1 MTKIL
6 FSPKSGILEAIVF
19 VGGMVAQLTSGFW
32 IEKLGFTAPY
42 WFIFGCEVFA
52 LVYAAVLVPE
62 SKCPSKE
69 ERGKLFSLDNL
80 KSSWKVYKNAVG
92 TKKRNLIIL
101 TFCCG
106 IMAIPIMSI
115 RAVSSLFLLYSP
127 LCFSPE
133 RVGYFSALQNSVYGV
148 GGIVTIKA
156 FGMCLSHVNVVRVS
170 ILSYLGFLVYFGFS
184 RTLLMVFLSK

>member
-1 MTKIL
+1 M
-6 FSPKSGILEAIVF
+6 F
-19 VGGMVAQLTSGFW
+19 VGGMVAQLSSGFW

-52 LVYAAVLVPE
+52 LIYAAVLVPE
-62 SKCPSKE
+62 SKHLSKE

-80 KSSWKVYKNAVG
+80 KSSWKVYKKAVG

-101 TFCCG
+101 TLCCG
-106 IMAIPIMSI
+106 ITAIPNMGI
-115 RAVSSLFLLYSP
+115 RGVTSLFLLYSP

-156 FGMCLSHVNVVRVS
+156 FGMCLSHVNVVRIS

-184 RTLLMVFLSK
+184 KTLLMVFLSK